1 MQQAVELALLT
12 GRFAGGLLAPGLGQ
26 QCGQSQLGRSRVLV
40 DEVGER
46 EASVQQAIA
55 PAFGAVHQVH
65 RALVTFLVHG
75 QGLLDG
81 AGVHAA
87 HQLADVL
94 HLASQALV
102 AFGAAG
108 LVDGLGQVFG
118 HRHASQLLGRQL
130 HQPLAQRLQCVH
142 LLLPAGLADGGV
154 VCGRCGVRSGVG
166 GVGVAA
172 AVVHERSGGRWMV
185 ECYMILVR
193 FFPIFTLVHFP

>member
-1 MQQAVELALLT
+1 MKSV
-12 GRFAGGLLAPGLGQ
+12 
-26 QCGQSQLGRSRVLV
+26 S
-40 DEVGER
+40 ER
-46 EASVQQAIA
+46 L
-55 PAFGAVHQVH
+55 PFGAVHQVYG
-65 RALVTFLVHG
+65 ALVAFLVHG
-75 QGLLDG
+75 QGLLNG
-81 AGVHAA
+81 AGIHAA

-94 HLASQALV
+94 HLAPQALV
-102 AFGAAG
+102 AFRAAG

-154 VCGRCGVRSGVG
+154 VRGRCGVRSGVG